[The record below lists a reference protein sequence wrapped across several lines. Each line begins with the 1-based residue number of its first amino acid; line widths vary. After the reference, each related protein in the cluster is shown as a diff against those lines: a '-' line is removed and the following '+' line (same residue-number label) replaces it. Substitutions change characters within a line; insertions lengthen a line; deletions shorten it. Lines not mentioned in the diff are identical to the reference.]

1 MVGPSEDGS
10 LRLCLLGCEVVG
22 VTEGAAVV
30 GFGDSSVGRSEEVG
44 PALGFAV
51 VGRLLEGVALGG
63 ELSILVG
70 LWVVGFAVGT
80 KVVGIDVIGD

>member
-1 MVGPSEDGS
+1 M
-10 LRLCLLGCEVVG
+10 VG

-30 GFGDSSVGRSEEVG
+30 GFGDRSSVGRSEEVG

-63 ELSILVG
+63 ELIVA

-80 KVVGIDVIGD
+80 KVVGIDVLGD

>member
-1 MVGPSEDGS
+1 MGPSEDGS

-30 GFGDSSVGRSEEVG
+30 GFGDSVGSEEVG
-44 PALGFAV
+44 SALGFAV

-63 ELSILVG
+63 ELIVA

-80 KVVGIDVIGD
+80 KVVGIDVLGD